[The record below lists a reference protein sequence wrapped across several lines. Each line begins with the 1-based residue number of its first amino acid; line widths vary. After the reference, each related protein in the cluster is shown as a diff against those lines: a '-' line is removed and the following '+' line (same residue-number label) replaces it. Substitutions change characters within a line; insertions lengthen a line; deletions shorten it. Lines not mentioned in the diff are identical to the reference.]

1 MMRIASLSFSF
12 SVSIAYPS
20 SSRHYKHLFIGI
32 FSKIAELQLTYLSKS
47 SIILICFY
55 KKGRGLF

>member
-20 SSRHYKHLFIGI
+20 FSRHYKQLFIGI
-32 FSKIAELQLTYLSKS
+32 FSKIAELQLTYL
-47 SIILICFY
+47 
-55 KKGRGLF
+55 